1 MLKVNEVEK
10 ITRDLLLQEL
20 EGDLPYAKEAVIES
34 LRQLIIYLLLHN
46 LEKLWNILYRIDVNE
61 QKVKAL
67 FEQNDPGKIAPE
79 MAKLIYE
86 RLEQKAQTRILYR
99 TPPKD

>member
-1 MLKVNEVEK
+1 MNEVEK
-10 ITRDLLLQEL
+10 ITRDLLLQEF
-20 EGDLPYAKEAVIES
+20 EGDLPYHKEAVIES

-67 FEQNDPGKIAPE
+67 FAQNDPGKIAPE
-79 MAKLIYE
+79 MARMIYE

-99 TPPKD
+99 NK

>member
-1 MLKVNEVEK
+1 VNEVEK
-10 ITRDLLLQEL
+10 ITHDLLLQEF

-79 MAKLIYE
+79 MARLIYE

-99 TPPKD
+99 TPPKY

>member
-1 MLKVNEVEK
+1 VLKVNEVEK
-10 ITRDLLLQEL
+10 ITRDLLLQEF
-20 EGDLPYAKEAVIES
+20 EGDLPYHKEAVIES
-34 LRQLIIYLLLHN
+34 LRQLIVYLLLHN

-67 FEQNDPGKIAPE
+67 FAQNDPGKIAPE
-79 MAKLIYE
+79 MARLIYE

-99 TPPKD
+99 NK

>member
-1 MLKVNEVEK
+1 
-10 ITRDLLLQEL
+10 
-20 EGDLPYAKEAVIES
+20 
-34 LRQLIIYLLLHN
+34 
-46 LEKLWNILYRIDVNE
+46 VNE

-79 MAKLIYE
+79 MARLIYE

-99 TPPKD
+99 TPPKY

>member
-1 MLKVNEVEK
+1 MNEVEK
-10 ITRDLLLQEL
+10 ITRDLLLQEF
-20 EGDLPYAKEAVIES
+20 EGDLPYRKEAVIES
-34 LRQLIIYLLLHN
+34 LRQIIIYLLLHH

-67 FEQNDPGKIAPE
+67 FEQNAPEKIAPE
-79 MAKLIYE
+79 MARLIYE

>member
-1 MLKVNEVEK
+1 MNEVEK
-10 ITRDLLLQEL
+10 ITRDLLLQEF

-79 MAKLIYE
+79 MARLIYE
-86 RLEQKAQTRILYR
+86 RMEQKAQTRILYR

>member
-1 MLKVNEVEK
+1 MNEVEK
-10 ITRDLLLQEL
+10 ITRDLLLQEF
-20 EGDLPYAKEAVIES
+20 EGDLPYHKEAVIES
-34 LRQLIIYLLLHN
+34 LRQLIVYLLLHN

-67 FEQNDPGKIAPE
+67 FAQNDPGKIAPE
-79 MAKLIYE
+79 MARLIYE

-99 TPPKD
+99 NK

>member
-1 MLKVNEVEK
+1 MNEVEK
-10 ITRDLLLQEL
+10 ITHDLLLQEF

-79 MAKLIYE
+79 MARLIYE

-99 TPPKD
+99 TPPKY

>member
-1 MLKVNEVEK
+1 MNEVEK

-79 MAKLIYE
+79 MARLIYE

>member
-1 MLKVNEVEK
+1 MNEVEK
-10 ITRDLLLQEL
+10 ITRDLLLQEF

-34 LRQLIIYLLLHN
+34 LRQLIIYLLVHN

-79 MAKLIYE
+79 MARLIYE

-99 TPPKD
+99 TPPKY

>member
-1 MLKVNEVEK
+1 MNEVEK
-10 ITRDLLLQEL
+10 ITRDLLLQEF
-20 EGDLPYAKEAVIES
+20 EGDLPYHKEAVIES
-34 LRQLIIYLLLHN
+34 LRQLIVYLLLHN

-67 FEQNDPGKIAPE
+67 FAQNDPGKIAPE

-99 TPPKD
+99 NK